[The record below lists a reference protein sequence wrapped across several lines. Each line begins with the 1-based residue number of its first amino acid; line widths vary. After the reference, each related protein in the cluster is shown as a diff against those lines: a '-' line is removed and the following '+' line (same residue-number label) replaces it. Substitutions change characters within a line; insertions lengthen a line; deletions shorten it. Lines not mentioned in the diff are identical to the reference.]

1 MRLIKGLIPDNN
13 TEFGLAFSGGVDS
26 VVFAHYLKLENKKF
40 KLYFFNHGN
49 DEDKKALAFAEAFS
63 LKYNIDLI
71 TNSDVVYIKETE
83 HEWRNARY
91 KWLESFNVP
100 IVTGHNLDDVVSGYL
115 LFWIKGQEK
124 FIPVKRNNI
133 IRPFLLVK
141 KKHIYKYAR
150 RFNIDWNEEECNSNL
165 DIPRNRVNL
174 NILPEIL
181 KINPGFDKKIE
192 KLFEEKLKREMYL

>member
-26 VVFAHYLKLENKKF
+26 VVFAHYLMSQNKKP

-49 DEDKKALAFAEAFS
+49 DEDKKALAFARAFS
-63 LKYNIDLI
+63 LKYNIELV
-71 TNSDVVYIKETE
+71 TNSEAVYIKEAE
-83 HEWRNARY
+83 HKWRSARY
-91 KWLESFNVP
+91 TWLESFDIP

-141 KKHIYKYAR
+141 KKYIYKYAKK
-150 RFNIDWNEEECNSNL
+150 FNLN
-165 DIPRNRVNL
+165 IPRNRVNL
-174 NILPEIL
+174 NIIPEIL
-181 KINPGFDKKIE
+181 KINPGFNKKIE
-192 KLFEEKLKREMYL
+192 KLFEEKLKKDMYL

>member
-26 VVFAHYLKLENKKF
+26 VVFAHYLKSQNKKF

-63 LKYNIDLI
+63 LKYNIELI
-71 TNSDVVYIKETE
+71 TNSDVVYIKEAE
-83 HEWRNARY
+83 HKWRNARY

-124 FIPVKRNNI
+124 FIPV
-133 IRPFLLVK
+133 
-141 KKHIYKYAR
+141 
-150 RFNIDWNEEECNSNL
+150 
-165 DIPRNRVNL
+165 
-174 NILPEIL
+174 
-181 KINPGFDKKIE
+181 
-192 KLFEEKLKREMYL
+192 